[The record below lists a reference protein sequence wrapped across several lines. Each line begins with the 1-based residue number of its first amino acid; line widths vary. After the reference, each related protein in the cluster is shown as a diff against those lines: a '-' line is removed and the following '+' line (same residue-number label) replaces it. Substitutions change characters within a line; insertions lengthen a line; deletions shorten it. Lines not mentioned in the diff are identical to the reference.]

1 MQNLMVMFTLFV
13 FDQKYTYWVNLAPE
27 FKIVCLN
34 RNLVPRLTLT
44 MQDLMVTFTFSVF
57 DWKYPFWVDLVRKI
71 KIDSLS

>member
-13 FDQKYTYWVNLAPE
+13 LGRKYTYWANLAPE
-27 FKIVCLN
+27 FKTVCLN